1 MPIVTI
7 NLPLVS
13 IVTPSFNQ
21 GEYIEETIQ
30 SILDQDYPNI
40 EHIVIDGASTDGTVS
55 MLKRYDRTISWLSE
69 PDRGQSDAINKGFR
83 RARGDILTWLCAD
96 DVYERNTVAK
106 IVKHFEEHSSTDM
119 VYGECLYID
128 STGETIG
135 KYPSRDFDI
144 AALLPF
150 GFIPQPTVFMRKS
163 VLDRVGLVDT
173 DLHFAMDLDLWVRI
187 AMGGRVD
194 FIPEILARY
203 RLHDGT
209 KTVSSR
215 EAFEREGI
223 RVKERYLN
231 DANFKKCLDSSY
243 RNVSCRVYLK
253 TASFY
258 FYEGEVTKTVQYLI
272 KAFAANPVSRELWG
286 LPYGAW
292 RSIRRMRNRRMV
304 PHSSERRIKYVVR
317 SRPGS

>member
-1 MPIVTI
+1 MITYDK
-7 NLPLVS
+7 LPLVS
-13 IVTPSFNQ
+13 VITPSFNQ
-21 GEYIEETIQ
+21 GEFIEETIQ

-55 MLKRYDRTISWLSE
+55 MLKRYDRRISWLSE

-83 RARGDILTWLCAD
+83 RARGDIMTWLGAD

-106 IVKHFEEHSSTDM
+106 IVKHFEEHSDTGM
-119 VYGECLYID
+119 VYGECLYIN
-128 STGETIG
+128 SMGQTIG

-144 AALLPF
+144 AGLLLF

-187 AMGGRVD
+187 AMSGRVD
-194 FIPEILARY
+194 FIPAILARY

-209 KTVSSR
+209 KTVSSSG
-215 EAFEREGI
+215 AFEREGI

-253 TASFY
+253 IASFY
-258 FYEGEVTKTVQYLI
+258 FYEGEVTKTVQYLM
-272 KAFAANPVSRELWG
+272 KAFAANPVSREFWG

-292 RSIRRMRNRRMV
+292 RSIRRMQNRRMV
-304 PHSSERRIKYVVR
+304 PHSSERRIEYVVR
-317 SRPGS
+317 SGRGS

>member
-1 MPIVTI
+1 VTI

-21 GEYIEETIQ
+21 GEFIEETIQ
-30 SILDQDYPNI
+30 SILNQDYPNI
-40 EHIVIDGASTDGTVS
+40 EHIVIDGASTDGTLSV
-55 MLKRYDRTISWLSE
+55 LKRYDGRIFWLSQ

-96 DVYERNTVAK
+96 DLYERTTVAK
-106 IVKHFEEHSSTDM
+106 IVKHFDEHSATAM

-128 STGETIG
+128 SMGETIG
-135 KYPSRDFDI
+135 KYPTRDFDI
-144 AALLPF
+144 AALLLF

-163 VLDRVGLVDT
+163 VLDRVGLADT

-187 AMGGRVD
+187 AMSGRVD
-194 FIPEILARY
+194 FISEILGRY

-209 KTVSSR
+209 KTVSSSG
-215 EAFEREGI
+215 AFEREGI

-231 DANFKKCLDSSY
+231 DTNFKKCLDSSY

-253 TASFY
+253 IASFY
-258 FYEGEVTKTVQYLI
+258 FYEGEVTKTIQYLM

-304 PHSSERRIKYVVR
+304 PHSSDRRIEYVVR
-317 SRPGS
+317 SGRGT